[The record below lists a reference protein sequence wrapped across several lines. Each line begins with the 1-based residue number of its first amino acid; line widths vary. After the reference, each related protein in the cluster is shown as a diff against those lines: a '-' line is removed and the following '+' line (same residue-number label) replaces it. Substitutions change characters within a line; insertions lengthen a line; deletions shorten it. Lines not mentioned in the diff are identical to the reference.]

1 MVAVL
6 RSGGTGPEHIIRMT
20 WYVTDKR
27 EYLAAGAEVGKAYRE
42 LIGNFNV
49 SITAV
54 QVVAGE
60 RMASL
65 GSAGGVMVG

>member
-1 MVAVL
+1 
-6 RSGGTGPEHIIRMT
+6 MT